1 MSIQWKKGF
10 DVGHII
16 EKSQEFMQVSENNVA
31 KSSFWED
38 EWYISTLFSM
48 LELPSDIPEFYLEKA
63 IKKAFVEMHKC
74 KEFTDKALLKK
85 IKQEIGNYYKLPNTK
100 FHLLTSI
107 SLVKTNVFPNMK
119 IGGCHLSFFQRVPQ
133 KYSKSR
139 NRLFQERKEEE
150 RKDYLYVVASI
161 LAKSEREAAGKC
173 LESIDLF
180 RGIINLHENHLYSR
194 HWGPGERKA
203 VNQLILGKIHT
214 LHGHSGDL
222 CPAIYWYEPE
232 YQSTKYPYK
241 FKNTEVL
248 DFIQEM
254 RQKLSKS
261 KFSTEIEKAIIRYTR
276 ALDYLDLNVSLLKL
290 WSLLEF
296 LTDTGMS
303 GYDETIK
310 RTIFHFEDRDVQR
323 QILEHLRETRN
334 RSVHN
339 GIDVE
344 NIRIRVYQLKRYV
357 EVLIFFHLSNAYKFS
372 TFKESCEF
380 CSTTTDER
388 ALREQIVKHELK
400 LKMCKAALKY
410 QKIEK

>member
-1 MSIQWKKGF
+1 MSIKWKKGF

-16 EKSQEFMQVSENNVA
+16 EKSQQFMQVSENNIV

-85 IKQEIGNYYKLPNTK
+85 IKQEIGNYYKLSSAK
-100 FHLLTSI
+100 YHLLTSI
-107 SLVKTNVFPNMK
+107 SLVKTNIFPDMY
-119 IGGCHLSFFQRVPQ
+119 IGGCRLSFFENVPK

-139 NRLFQERKEEE
+139 NSFFQESKEVE

-161 LAKSEREAAGKC
+161 IAKSEREAAGKC

-180 RGIINLHENHLYSR
+180 RGIVNLHENFLYSM
-194 HWGPGERKA
+194 HLGSGERKA
-203 VNQLILGKIHT
+203 VNQLTLGKTHT
-214 LHGHSGDL
+214 LHDHNGKS
-222 CPAIYWYEPE
+222 CPGIYWYEPD
-232 YQSTKYPYK
+232 YQGTKQP
-241 FKNTEVL
+241 FRLTTTNVL
-248 DFIQEM
+248 GFVQEM
-254 RQKLSKS
+254 KRKLSKS
-261 KFSTEIEKAIIRYTR
+261 KFSTEIEKAIIRYAR

-303 GYDETIK
+303 GYDETIR
-310 RTIFHFEDRDVQR
+310 RTIFHFKGRDVER

-334 RSVHN
+334 RSVHS

-344 NIRIRVYQLKRYV
+344 NVRIRVYQLKRYV
-357 EVLIFFHLSNAYKFS
+357 ETLIYFHLSNAYKFS

-380 CSTTTDER
+380 CSTTTDEK

-410 QKIEK
+410 QQIEK